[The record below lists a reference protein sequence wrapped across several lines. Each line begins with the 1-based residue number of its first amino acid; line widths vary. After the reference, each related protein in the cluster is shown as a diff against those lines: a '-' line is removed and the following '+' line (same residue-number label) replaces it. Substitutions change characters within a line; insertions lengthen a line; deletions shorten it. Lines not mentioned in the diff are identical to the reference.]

1 MGVNFGIEYLYASV
15 AIESPVGL
23 PNKASFVKF
32 ESSGTLISNLKK
44 SPLFYLCAC
53 PAKRFGEAWGSVVII
68 LICRAT
74 GSALADPLE
83 AEDPPMAGKTPEICR
98 SEKDRDRKGP

>member
-32 ESSGTLISNLKK
+32 GPACGIKFDKISSFLSFL
-44 SPLFYLCAC
+44 
-53 PAKRFGEAWGSVVII
+53 RVSVVMI
-68 LICRAT
+68 LVCRAAGRSGPDGRARPRPCGAPVAEKTSGICRY
-74 GSALADPLE
+74 
-83 AEDPPMAGKTPEICR
+83 
-98 SEKDRDRKGP
+98 EKD

>member
-1 MGVNFGIEYLYASV
+1 MEVNFMPEYLYASV

-44 SPLFYLCAC
+44 SPLFYLS
-53 PAKRFGEAWGSVVII
+53 SV
-68 LICRAT
+68 
-74 GSALADPLE
+74 
-83 AEDPPMAGKTPEICR
+83 TPW
-98 SEKDRDRKGP
+98 

>member
-1 MGVNFGIEYLYASV
+1 MLDLYASV

-44 SPLFYLCAC
+44 SPLFHLS
-53 PAKRFGEAWGSVVII
+53 SV
-68 LICRAT
+68 
-74 GSALADPLE
+74 SPW
-83 AEDPPMAGKTPEICR
+83 
-98 SEKDRDRKGP
+98 

>member
-1 MGVNFGIEYLYASV
+1 MLEYLYTSV

-44 SPLFYLCAC
+44 ISSFLSFLRVCY
-53 PAKRFGEAWGSVVII
+53 VVP
-68 LICRAT
+68 
-74 GSALADPLE
+74 SQAL
-83 AEDPPMAGKTPEICR
+83 
-98 SEKDRDRKGP
+98 